1 MKTTID
7 IPDPLYKKVKFRAIE
22 QGITLKQIMLTSL
35 EHTLGQ
41 PANAKPPAVQSFAQ
55 RRRLRP
61 QFQQLRQAGA
71 LAGGVDS
78 TVSVSEDRSAR
89 ENALL

>member
-7 IPDPLYKKVKFRAIE
+7 IPDPLYKKAKFRAIE
-22 QGITLKQIMLTSL
+22 QGVTLKQIMLSSL

-41 PANAKPPAVQSFAQ
+41 PANSAVAQSFAQ
-55 RRRLRP
+55 RRRLRAK
-61 QFQQLRQAGA
+61 FQQLRETGE

-78 TVSVSEDRSAR
+78 TTSVSDDRSAR

>member
-7 IPDPLYKKVKFRAIE
+7 IPEPLYKKAKFRAIE
-22 QGITLKQIMLTSL
+22 QGVTLKQIMLTSL
-35 EHTLGQ
+35 EHTLSQ
-41 PANAKPPAVQSFAQ
+41 AVSTPPAVQSFAQ

-61 QFQQLRQAGA
+61 KFQQLRQAGA

-78 TVSVSEDRSAR
+78 AVSVSEDRSAR

>member
-7 IPDPLYKKVKFRAIE
+7 IPDPLYKMAKFRAIE
-22 QGITLKQIMLTSL
+22 QGVTLKQIMLSSL
-35 EHTLGQ
+35 ERTLGQ
-41 PANAKPPAVQSFAQ
+41 PADSAVAQSFAQ

-61 QFQQLRQAGA
+61 KFQQLRGTGA
-71 LAGGVDS
+71 LAGGEDS
-78 TVSVSEDRSAR
+78 TTSVSDDRSAR

>member
-1 MKTTID
+1 
-7 IPDPLYKKVKFRAIE
+7 
-22 QGITLKQIMLTSL
+22 
-35 EHTLGQ
+35 LGQ
-41 PANAKPPAVQSFAQ
+41 PANATAVQSFAQ

-61 QFQQLRQAGA
+61 KFQQLRQTGA

-78 TVSVSEDRSAR
+78 AVSVSEDRSAR

>member
-7 IPDPLYKKVKFRAIE
+7 IPEPLYKKAKFRAIE
-22 QGITLKQIMLTSL
+22 QGVTLKQIMLTSL
-35 EHTLGQ
+35 EHTLNQ
-41 PANAKPPAVQSFAQ
+41 PANPPAQSFAQ

-61 QFQQLRQAGA
+61 QFERLLQSGS

-78 TVSVSEDRSAR
+78 MVIVSEDRASR

>member
-7 IPDPLYKKVKFRAIE
+7 IPEPLYKKAKFRAIE
-22 QGITLKQIMLTSL
+22 QGVTLKQIMLTSL
-35 EHTLGQ
+35 EQTLGQ
-41 PANAKPPAVQSFAQ
+41 PANATAVQSFAQ

-61 QFQQLRQAGA
+61 RFQQLRQTGA

-78 TVSVSEDRSAR
+78 TLSVSEDRSAR